1 MNKMDKMNKM
11 NKTIKK
17 TKIYRKYEYKLKFFI
32 LLLLIM
38 QIISSMKINKGNKI
52 IRFIICNS
60 PSHYNYGD
68 DAILISTQ
76 EFLKAHFPHIK
87 QIKIYFREVLF
98 YTRLIKYII
107 NENDIIIINGGGY
120 FGEYEHVIKE
130 HVKIVD
136 TFYNNH
142 IIFFPC
148 SIYSINENKKVIY
161 EEFLKIFNKH
171 NKLTLFTRDSN
182 SYQNALNLFRTKD
195 IYNVPDIVTRL
206 NLNFLKKQ
214 NQREG
219 ILLILRKDELILN
232 HQNRVNI
239 KQLVHKYFNNENI
252 FEKDSNAYKLSPN
265 NTRENQTYKFINN
278 LAKNKLVITDRLHGR
293 FFHLLQQ
300 HLVLVLTIVIIRLKI
315 HIILGLKNFHIL
327 FILDQMK
334 FKLN

>member
-1 MNKMDKMNKM
+1 
-11 NKTIKK
+11 
-17 TKIYRKYEYKLKFFI
+17 
-32 LLLLIM
+32 M
-38 QIISSMKINKGNKI
+38 QIISIMKINKSNKI
-52 IRFIICNS
+52 VRFIICNS
-60 PSHYNYGD
+60 PSDNNYGA

-76 EFLKAHFPHIK
+76 EFLKAYFPHIK
-87 QIKIYFREVLF
+87 QIKIYFGEVLL

-148 SIYSINENKKVIY
+148 SIYSINENKKVFY
-161 EEFLKIFNKH
+161 AEFLKIFNKH

-206 NLNFLKKQ
+206 NLNFLKKP
-214 NQREG
+214 NKREG

-232 HQNRVNI
+232 DQNRVNI

-252 FEKDSNAYKLSPN
+252 FEKDSDSYIYLLIYQGKS
-265 NTRENQTYKFINN
+265 N
-278 LAKNKLVITDRLHGR
+278 L
-293 FFHLLQQ
+293 
-300 HLVLVLTIVIIRLKI
+300 
-315 HIILGLKNFHIL
+315 
-327 FILDQMK
+327 
-334 FKLN
+334 